1 MSMAHWADQW
11 MNEDLGQ
18 QLQYMHKSCGHKMIL
33 RLVCS
38 ECHETLDAKQVKAE
52 LTQDY
57 YDYLE
62 RHKISS

>member
-18 QLQYMHKSCGHKMIL
+18 PMQYTHKSCGHKMTL

-38 ECHETLDAKQVKAE
+38 ECHETLDAKQVKVE
-52 LTQDY
+52 LT
-57 YDYLE
+57 
-62 RHKISS
+62 